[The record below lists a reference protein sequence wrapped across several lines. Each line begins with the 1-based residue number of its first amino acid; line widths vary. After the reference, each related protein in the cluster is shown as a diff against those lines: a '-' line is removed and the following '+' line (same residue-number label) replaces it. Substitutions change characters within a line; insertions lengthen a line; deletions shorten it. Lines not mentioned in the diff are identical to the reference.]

1 MAGGTVMKTRTFG
14 DVVAEVDGGDSSVF
28 LHARAVLSLRAAEEL
43 VENLREALAWI
54 RDQKRRETEDQTP
67 MLPL

>member
-1 MAGGTVMKTRTFG
+1 MKTRTFG
-14 DVVAEVDGGDSSVF
+14 DVSAEVHGSESSLF
-28 LHARAVLSLRAAEEL
+28 PNTRAVLSLRAAEEL

-54 RDQKRRETEDQTP
+54 RDQQRRDKEDETP

>member
-1 MAGGTVMKTRTFG
+1 MKTRTFG
-14 DVVAEVDGGDSSVF
+14 DVVAEVEGTDSSVF
-28 LHARAVLSLRAAEEL
+28 LHARNNLSFRKAEEL

-54 RDQKRRETEDQTP
+54 RDQQRRDKEDETP

>member
-1 MAGGTVMKTRTFG
+1 MKTRTFV
-14 DVVAEVDGGDSSVF
+14 DVVAEVDGGESSLF
-28 LHARAVLSLRAAEEL
+28 PNARAVLSFRAAEEL

-54 RDQKRRETEDQTP
+54 RDQQRREAEEQTP

>member
-1 MAGGTVMKTRTFG
+1 MKTRTFG
-14 DVVAEVDGGDSSVF
+14 DVLAEVHGSESSLF
-28 LHARAVLSLRAAEEL
+28 PNARAVLSLRAAEDL

-54 RDQKRRETEDQTP
+54 RDQQRRDKEDETP

>member
-1 MAGGTVMKTRTFG
+1 MKTRTFG
-14 DVVAEVDGGDSSVF
+14 DVVAEVDGAESGVF
-28 LHARAVLSLRAAEEL
+28 LHARNNLSFRKAEEL

-54 RDQKRRETEDQTP
+54 RDQQRRDKEDETP